1 MFFTRVVRPV
11 MLVVL
16 LSSSG
21 QSVYNQNPVPFSKL
35 ATCQEFTLNAE
46 RCMHF
51 FPIES
56 VKNYKTKENK
66 IHLKFYVMAARDAN
80 IVLSSGYGENDARY
94 TAVIGG
100 VENTYSWISN
110 RQDTIVGQDS
120 RLPNI
125 LSPLYPTPI
134 VVLQKTSGQL
144 HISIPSQA
152 EPLLM
157 ADAPDLTEVKL
168 FCLYS
173 WRTDSRWFFNCTE
186 VEDDD
191 MMRALDS
198 DPYF

>member
-16 LSSSG
+16 LSGSG

-94 TAVIGG
+94 TAGG
-100 VENTYSWISN
+100 YFHFRLWRLNCKATEISDP
-110 RQDTIVGQDS
+110 RQ
-120 RLPNI
+120 L
-125 LSPLYPTPI
+125 
-134 VVLQKTSGQL
+134 KL
-144 HISIPSQA
+144 HIISVEHMNFNVHTLLIVHNITPS
-152 EPLLM
+152 PN
-157 ADAPDLTEVKL
+157 V
-168 FCLYS
+168 
-173 WRTDSRWFFNCTE
+173 FNKNQ
-186 VEDDD
+186 VLKKHLIL
-191 MMRALDS
+191 AI
-198 DPYF
+198 F